1 MGTWK
6 TTEGAAETEKAIKE
20 SGGQGLNMGLN
31 SIKYPS
37 KVKQVRLVNNAD
49 NLHED
54 LLLEFSTSANNF
66 IPSLEKRKL
75 D

>member
-1 MGTWK
+1 MG
-6 TTEGAAETEKAIKE
+6 I
-20 SGGQGLNMGLN
+20 N

-37 KVKQVRLVNNAD
+37 KVKQVRLINNAE

-66 IPSLEKRKL
+66 IPNLEKRKVDQERSKFIRQQIHEEEAKFEDQEYL
-75 D
+75 